1 MTFITKNLTH
11 LMIAA
16 VIGSLAVWVILQA
29 TVQPQAHRVVGVVEV
44 GEIQ

>member
-16 VIGSLAVWVILQA
+16 VIGGLAVWGILQA

>member
-16 VIGSLAVWVILQA
+16 VIGGLAVWVILQA
-29 TVQPQAHRVVGVVEV
+29 TVQPQSHRVVGVVEV